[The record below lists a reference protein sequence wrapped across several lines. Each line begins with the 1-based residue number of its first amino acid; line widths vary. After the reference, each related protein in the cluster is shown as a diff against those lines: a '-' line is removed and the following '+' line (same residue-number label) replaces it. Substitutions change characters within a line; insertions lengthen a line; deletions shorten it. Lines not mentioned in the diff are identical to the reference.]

1 MNLLTIEHLTKSYTE
16 RLLFDD
22 TAFSI
27 NEGEKVGL
35 IGINGTGKSTLLRIA
50 AGLEQPDEGS
60 VVKGRSL
67 YIRYLPQIPE
77 FQDGE
82 TVLEAI
88 VRENENEPHF
98 SSKEELKAAARS
110 MLNRLEVPDCE
121 AKIDTLSGGQ
131 RKRVAL
137 ASVLL
142 STADLLILD
151 VMMPGLDGIR
161 TTLTVRENSSIPII
175 ILSAKSEDADKILG
189 LNIGA
194 DDYITKPFNPLELVA
209 RVKSQLRRYTQ
220 LGNLNQQEQDQVYK
234 CGGLQINDDNK
245 EVTVDGEPIKLTP
258 IEYNILLLLVKNA
271 GKVFSID
278 EIYEQI
284 WNEEAIGADN
294 TVAVHIRHIREKI
307 EINPREPKYLKV
319 VWGVGYK
326 IEKQ

>member
-1 MNLLTIEHLTKSYTE
+1 MLLEDDENLNRGIALKLQKEGYQVFSAFQISEAEK
-16 RLLFDD
+16 LFDENRID
-22 TAFSI
+22 LVISDI
-27 NEGEKVGL
+27 
-35 IGINGTGKSTLLRIA
+35 TLPDGN
-50 AGLEQPDEGS
+50 GLEFCR
-60 VVKGRSL
+60 K
-67 YIRYLPQIPE
+67 IRNKSKV
-77 FQDGE
+77 F
-82 TVLEAI
+82 VLFLTAMDSE
-88 VRENENEPHF
+88 
-98 SSKEELKAAARS
+98 
-110 MLNRLEVPDCE
+110 
-121 AKIDTLSGGQ
+121 IDMVNGY
-131 RKRVAL
+131 
-137 ASVLL
+137 
-142 STADLLILD
+142 
-151 VMMPGLDGIR
+151 
-161 TTLTVRENSSIPII
+161 
-175 ILSAKSEDADKILG
+175 DA
-189 LNIGA
+189 GA

-220 LGNLNQQEQDQVYK
+220 LGNMSQQAEGQVYK

-278 EIYEQI
+278 EIYEKI